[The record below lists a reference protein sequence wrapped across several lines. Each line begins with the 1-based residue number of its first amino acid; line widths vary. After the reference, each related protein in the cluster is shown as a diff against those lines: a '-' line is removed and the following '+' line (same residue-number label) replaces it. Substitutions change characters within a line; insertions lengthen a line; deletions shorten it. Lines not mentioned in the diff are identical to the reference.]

1 VNRRIAINLGVFSLV
16 FALMI
21 YWAVNNIVT
30 IDAIERPYEIAGQFE
45 QAAGVRANSEVTYLG
60 VHYGRVSKVERRV
73 GGVTI
78 RMSIERGKRLPQ
90 GAIARIFRKSAIGE
104 PYIDFAP
111 PPDGYPKTGTI
122 PKGTVIPE
130 TETIDGKQIVRTT
143 TPLEF
148 SELLRS
154 ASDLVGSIDPKKA
167 GSLVHELALGL
178 QGRGQDLRDLTTG
191 FDRITSVFA
200 SRTDALDR
208 LADNNTKLV
217 HVLADHRLSI
227 GRSITNLR
235 QVAEALRDSKGD
247 LEALFRDG
255 PAFLTTTAD
264 LVADQKRNLD
274 CLLTDLAPVLSL
286 AADHSADLAVLL
298 EKGPIGFGYIY
309 SALDRDPDG
318 TWIRVNLQV
327 PVTGTPAKIYTP
339 RATLPVVPTVSPCA
353 STMVPASVFPVDG
366 SGGATGAASLDA
378 TAGARSSGPATGLS
392 PASAREVLRHPADV
406 TGTGAP
412 VPTLIALV
420 LLAGVA
426 GGLAT
431 TRGRARR

>member
-1 VNRRIAINLGVFSLV
+1 MNRRIAINLGVFSLV

>member
-1 VNRRIAINLGVFSLV
+1 VNRRVAINLGVFVVV
-16 FALMI
+16 FAVMI

-30 IDAIERPYEIAGQFE
+30 VDALERPYEIAGQFE
-45 QAAGVRANSEVTYLG
+45 QAAGVRSDSEVTYLG

-78 RMSIERGKRLPQ
+78 RMSIERGKHLPQ

-111 PPDGYPKTGTI
+111 PPEGYPKTGTI
-122 PKGTVIPE
+122 AKGTVIPE
-130 TETIDGKQIVRTT
+130 KETVGGKEIVRTT

-154 ASDLVGSIDPKKA
+154 ASNLVGSIDPKKA

-191 FDRITSVFA
+191 FDKITAVFA
-200 SRTDALDR
+200 SRTEALDR
-208 LADNNTKLV
+208 LAENNTKLV

-235 QVAEALRDSKGD
+235 QVTEALRDSKGD
-247 LEALFRDG
+247 LESLFRDG

-264 LVADQKRNLD
+264 LVADQKQNLD

-298 EKGPIGFGYIY
+298 EKGPLGFGYIY
-309 SALDRDPDG
+309 SALDHDPDG
-318 TWIRVNLQV
+318 AWIRVNLQV
-327 PVTGTPAKIYTP
+327 SVTGAPAKIYTP

-353 STMVPASVFPVDG
+353 SKMVPASVFPVSG
-366 SGGATGAASLDA
+366 SATAGGSLDA
-378 TAGARSSGPATGLS
+378 ATGARSSGRATDLR
-392 PASAREVLRHPADV
+392 PPTAEDVLHHPADV
-406 TGTGAP
+406 SDTGAP
-412 VPTLIALV
+412 MPTLVALV

-426 GGLAT
+426 GGLVLRRDQL
-431 TRGRARR
+431 RGRP

>member
-1 VNRRIAINLGVFSLV
+1 VELQEDKVHMTLK
-16 FALMI
+16 
-21 YWAVNNIVT
+21 
-30 IDAIERPYEIAGQFE
+30 IDD
-45 QAAGVRANSEVTYLG
+45 
-60 VHYGRVSKVERRV
+60 
-73 GGVTI
+73 
-78 RMSIERGKRLPQ
+78 GKQIPS
-90 GAIARIFRKSAIGE
+90 GTIARVFRKSAIGE

-154 ASDLVGSIDPKKA
+154 ASDLVGSIDPRKA